1 MSSCGP
7 MGVNVHGDSH
17 IYLISI
23 SPMLA
28 SSSCLPSY
36 FVESPCN
43 GGCPGCIGCCYRWC
57 TKHQLNYLSILLT
70 PTSSFF
76 HLLLFLFFSTM
87 FYSLLSFS
95 RPYSLPSSL
104 SPSPYYSLICLSHG
118 LTLSRFLLLC
128 YLPSSLP
135 SFDLHSSHPPLL
147 FFSSA

>member
-17 IYLISI
+17 KYLISI
-23 SPMLA
+23 SPMQA

-36 FVESPCN
+36 L
-43 GGCPGCIGCCYRWC
+43 WC
-57 TKHQLNYLSILLT
+57 TKYQLNYLSILLT

-95 RPYSLPSSL
+95 SPYSLPSSL
-104 SPSPYYSLICLSHG
+104 FPHPI
-118 LTLSRFLLLC
+118 TL
-128 YLPSSLP
+128 
-135 SFDLHSSHPPLL
+135 
-147 FFSSA
+147 